1 VNEKHGLPLENQIPK
16 RIIQTGKQARQPL
29 RNRVLASNM
38 RLLNTD
44 YEYLFFDDEAVS
56 SFVSREFPQYRQ
68 TFDSFP
74 YAIQKY
80 DFFRYLA
87 VYLYGGFYF
96 DLDVLIAAKLES
108 LRATGCVFPFEGLT
122 FSQVLRSQYN
132 MDWQIGN
139 YAFGAAAGHPFL
151 KTVIENC
158 IQAQKD
164 PSLVQSVMKGSPFLS
179 RGEFY
184 ILNTTGPGLISRTLA
199 ENPELART
207 VTVLFPDDVCDVAN
221 WNSFGEFGLHLMDGS
236 WRMKRGWLGR
246 RLAQVW
252 EGIKLQRV
260 LKQSRQ
266 MGKTRAFVGQSQ
278 AVLPQPPELEAA
290 PSNLPLVSIL
300 IPAYNAQQWI
310 ADTLRS
316 ATAQTWP
323 RKEII
328 VVDDGSSDGTLAVAK
343 QFEGKGVRVVTQ
355 KNQGAAAARNTAF
368 SLSHGDY
375 IQWLDAD
382 DILAPNKVEL
392 QMEAAMRCEDRRMV
406 FSSSWGKFMHR
417 QRRAAFTR
425 TDLWCDLS
433 PVEWLLRKM
442 EQNIY
447 MQTATWL
454 VSREL
459 SEEAGPWNTQLLGDD
474 DGEYFCRVL
483 LASKGTKF
491 VPEARVY
498 YRTFGYDSL
507 GYIGLSDRKCQA
519 HWLSMGLHIGYLR
532 SRDDSRRARA
542 ACLRYLRNSL
552 IFFYPEKTEIVRQV
566 EELSQELGEPV
577 GTPSLSW
584 KYAWA
589 KALFGW
595 NFAKHMQVSSRKM
608 RWQVEKVMDKL
619 LLLLEGEKPGASKG
633 SPQGESSNLFRLR
646 STDASSQTTGG
657 E

>member
-1 VNEKHGLPLENQIPK
+1 LENQIPK

-29 RNRVLASNM
+29 RNRVLVSNM

-56 SFVSREFPQYRQ
+56 SFISREFPQYRE

-87 VYLYGGFYF
+87 VYVYGGFYF

-139 YAFGAAAGHPFL
+139 YAFGATAGHPFL

-158 IQAQKD
+158 IQAQKN
-164 PSLVQSVMKGSPFLS
+164 PSLVQSMMEGSPFLS
-179 RGEFY
+179 QAEFY

-199 ENPELART
+199 ENPELAKT

-221 WNSFGEFGLHLMDGS
+221 WNCFGEFGLHLMDGS

-252 EGIKLQRV
+252 ESVKLQRV

-266 MGKTRAFVGQSQ
+266 MGKTRAFVGQNQ
-278 AVLPQPPELEAA
+278 AVLQQSPELEVA

-316 ATAQTWP
+316 AITQTWP

-343 QFEGKGVRVVTQ
+343 QFEGEGVRVVTQ

-392 QMEAAMRCEDRRMV
+392 QMEVAMRCEDRRKV

-483 LASKGTKF
+483 LASSGTKF
-491 VPEARVY
+491 VPEAQVY

-507 GYIGLSDRKCQA
+507 GYIGLSERKCDA
-519 HWLSMGLHIGYLR
+519 HWLSMRLHIGYLR
-532 SRDDSRRARA
+532 SRDDSRRARM
-542 ACLRYLRNSL
+542 ACLRYLRSSL
-552 IFFYPEKTEIVRQV
+552 IHFYPEKAAIVREAEQ
-566 EELSQELGEPV
+566 LSLELGEPLGV
-577 GTPSLSW
+577 PSLSW
-584 KYAWA
+584 KYTWA
-589 KALFGW
+589 RSIFGW
-595 NFAKHMQVSSRKM
+595 HAAKRIQISTRKA
-608 RWQVEKVMDKL
+608 RWNAVRHLDKIL
-619 LLLLEGEKPGASKG
+619 LSLEGGAQ
-633 SPQGESSNLFRLR
+633 PAAVR
-646 STDASSQTTGG
+646 SMRPDIGMQPPLQPLDASSHTTAR

>member
-1 VNEKHGLPLENQIPK
+1 LENQIPK

-56 SFVSREFPQYRQ
+56 SFVSREFPQYRE

-87 VYLYGGFYF
+87 VYRYGGFYF

-199 ENPELART
+199 ENPELAKT

-221 WNSFGEFGLHLMDGS
+221 WNCFGEFGLHLMDGS

-278 AVLPQPPELEAA
+278 AVLPQPPELDVA

-392 QMEAAMRCEDRRMV
+392 QMEVAMRCEDRRMV

-483 LASKGTKF
+483 LASKGTRF

>member
-1 VNEKHGLPLENQIPK
+1 MENQIPK